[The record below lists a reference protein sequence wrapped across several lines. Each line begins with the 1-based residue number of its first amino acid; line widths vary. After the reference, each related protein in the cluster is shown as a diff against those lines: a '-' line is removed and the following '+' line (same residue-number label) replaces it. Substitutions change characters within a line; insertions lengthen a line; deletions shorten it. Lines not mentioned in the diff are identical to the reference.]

1 MKEFNFYNYDSDL
14 DKINIYSDE
23 LFDFVYS
30 KFNIIVDSI
39 DFDVNNNIVLYI
51 EQMKNINTF
60 KLEKEILNSIE
71 HLNDVEIRNLKI
83 VLIFDCENI
92 EIF

>member
-1 MKEFNFYNYDSDL
+1 MKEFNFYDYDSHL

-23 LFDFVYS
+23 LFDFIYS
-30 KFNIIVDSI
+30 KFNIIVDSV
-39 DFDVNNNIVLYI
+39 DFDDNNNVVLYI

-60 KLEKEILNSIE
+60 KLEKKILNSIE
-71 HLNDVEIRNLKI
+71 HLNDVEIKNLKI

>member
-1 MKEFNFYNYDSDL
+1 MKEFNFYEYDSNL

-23 LFDFVYS
+23 LFDFIYS

-39 DFDVNNNIVLYI
+39 DFDNDNNVVLYI
-51 EQMKNINTF
+51 EQIKNKNTF
-60 KLEKEILNSIE
+60 KLERDILNSIE
-71 HLNDVEIRNLKI
+71 HLNDVEVRNLKI
-83 VLIFDCENI
+83 VLVFDCENV